1 MYVEVLP
8 VKPVVNS
15 GNAKATGKPYR
26 IVKQAALFVN
36 SKGEAAAISIQ
47 PPRDGDP
54 YAPGKYTISEDSF
67 YERDGELRFIPR
79 LAGASSDRAV
89 SK

>member
-1 MYVEVLP
+1 MHVQILP
-8 VKPVVNS
+8 VKAAVNE

-26 IVKQAALFVN
+26 IVKQAALFFN
-36 SKGEAAAISIQ
+36 AKGEAAAISIQ
-47 PPRDGDP
+47 PPRDGEP
-54 YAPGKYTISEDSF
+54 YAPGNYTISEESF

-79 LAGASSDRAV
+79 LLAASSDRAT